1 MMDQLPE
8 VSPGVVETIM
18 ALMISAW
25 MFLLLM
31 PTDDNKDQ

>member
-1 MMDQLPE
+1 MDQLPE

-25 MFLLLM
+25 IFLLLM
-31 PTDDNKDQ
+31 PTDHNKDQ

>member
-1 MMDQLPE
+1 MDQLPE

-25 MFLLLM
+25 IFILLM
-31 PTDDNKDQ
+31 PTDNNEDE